1 MRVLVLEP
9 GYCPYIAFFD
19 SSEEAVRKIIQ
30 GEQNVSLPFGND
42 VIALVTSNEQN
53 NLPFNRTIDET
64 SYINGR
70 ALICGWDG
78 EKLRELTRKQA
89 DRYYRRYL
97 YPEKL
102 VDEDTG
108 LRMIPQQPRV
118 KPRDERVGRKPTF
131 LER

>member
-19 SSEEAVRKIIQ
+19 SAEEAAKKIIQ
-30 GEQNVSLPFGND
+30 GEQRVSLPFGND
-42 VIALVTSNEQN
+42 VIALVSSERQDV
-53 NLPFNRTIDET
+53 LPFNRTIDGT
-64 SYINGR
+64 TYINGR

-78 EKLRELTRKQA
+78 KRLLELSRKQA

-102 VDEDTG
+102 IDEDTG
-108 LRMIPQQPRV
+108 LRMIPQQPKV
-118 KPRDERVGRKPTF
+118 KPKDGRFGRKPSF